1 VNKGKVKDLPIELAV
16 RWSHGNVV
24 EYLLEKTEYP
34 KEIKLRC
41 LKNAEN
47 NHVKELIKKSLS
59 SKKK

>member
-1 VNKGKVKDLPIELAV
+1 V
-16 RWSHGNVV
+16 RWNHASVV
-24 EYLLEKTEYP
+24 GYLLEKSEYP

-47 NHVKELIKKSLS
+47 NHMKELIKKNMN